1 MYIIKPYSYE
11 QAKKLGVQ
19 ISPSDDPKKKIDV
32 YDSKRNYICAV
43 GDSRYLDYP
52 SYLQMEKKGLV
63 SKGYSAKRR
72 RLYRIR
78 HKKDMGEV
86 GSPGGYAS
94 KLLW

>member
-32 YDSKRNYICAV
+32 YNSKGKYICAV

-52 SYLQMEKKGLV
+52 SYLEMEKKGLV
-63 SKGYSAKRR
+63 SKGYSMKRR
-72 RLYRIR
+72 KLYRIR
-78 HKKDMGEV
+78 HKKDMNREGT
-86 GSPGGYAS
+86 PGFFAN
-94 KLLW
+94 KILW